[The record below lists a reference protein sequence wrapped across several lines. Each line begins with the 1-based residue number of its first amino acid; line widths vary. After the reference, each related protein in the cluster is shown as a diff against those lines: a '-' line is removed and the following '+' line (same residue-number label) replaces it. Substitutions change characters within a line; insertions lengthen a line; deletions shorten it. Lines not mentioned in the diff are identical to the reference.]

1 MNSLSRNLEPWESD
15 RELDPAMVRMMAEA
29 FLPDLPQ
36 YEIQYVGSGWCNDVY
51 KLNSDWILRFP
62 RRRDVL
68 SNLKKSAGV
77 SDFLIPLLKETGVS
91 IPEFSCVCP
100 RTGMPDFAV
109 IDIHYIPD
117 KYIVELK
124 SLKLYIVKYGGVG
137 IFHEHVTN
145 KIMDD
150 FKKASSP
157 RKVEVWGRFNPR
169 GGIST
174 VVAAHW
180 PE

>member
-1 MNSLSRNLEPWESD
+1 MAPREPSHKDLEVVKNQYGD
-15 RELDPAMVRMMAEA
+15 RD
-29 FLPDLPQ
+29 
-36 YEIQYVGSGWCNDVY
+36 YVV
-51 KLNSDWILRFP
+51 KI
-62 RRRDVL
+62 
-68 SNLKKSAGV
+68 
-77 SDFLIPLLKETGVS
+77 S

-100 RTGMPDFAV
+100 RTGMPDYAV

-124 SLKLYIVKYGGVG
+124 SLKLYMVGFRDLG

-169 GGIST
+169 GGIYT
-174 VVAAHW
+174 VVESRW